1 MMVGQIIFILF
12 IAFIIIKV
20 IRIYGNKE
28 NLPVLSTKARL
39 IMKTRDI
46 HTDVHVNGAIT
57 SNTDLILVFELDSGS
72 WIKFKVREQSFREVH
87 EYEWGE
93 LDYKGECFLK
103 FRSTS
108 GCIEKL

>member
-1 MMVGQIIFILF
+1 MVGQVIFILF
-12 IAFIIIKV
+12 ATSIIIKV
-20 IRIYGNKE
+20 IRLYRNKE
-28 NLPVLSTKARL
+28 KLQILSTKARL

-72 WIKFKVREQSFREVH
+72 RIKFKVRERSFREVH

-103 FRSTS
+103 FKSVS